1 MSSLVRLTNEAQ
13 SDLKAWFDHYMPE
26 LAYVA
31 HSDMTLTQV
40 ACLMSSY
47 YCFNDSLDRLAH
59 MAMHEATE
67 IERVLSRPTAS
78 TESHS

>member
-1 MSSLVRLTNEAQ
+1 MSSLVRLSNEAQ
-13 SDLKAWFDHYMPE
+13 RDLKAWFDRYMPE

-31 HSDMTLTQV
+31 YSDMTLQQV

-47 YCFNDSLDRLAH
+47 YCFNDSLDRLAD

-67 IERVLSRPTAS
+67 MDRILNEPKP
-78 TESHS
+78 HS